1 MVKTGA
7 VNFADIVYGV
17 AWGDEAKGKISHVL
31 ASRKSADNEKSYYD
45 YVCRWNGGQNAGHT
59 VYHNGKK
66 FATHLVPSGVFHG
79 IPSIIGPGCVLNIE
93 LFYRELDELKSQ
105 GIDISLVKVFPNTHI
120 VTESHIAEDKATLG
134 HLGTTARGIAPAYR
148 DKYAR
153 KGLLAKDSA
162 LDSDFIFD
170 GELSGNIL
178 CEGAQGFWL
187 DINWGNY
194 PYVTS
199 SECLPYAACSLGFA
213 PQKIRNIWGAAKI
226 YDTRSGT
233 DPKFPESLLDNPI
246 LYSIA
251 IAGSEFGT
259 TTGRPRKVNWLNLDD
274 LVRASNTSGVTHLVI
289 SKCDVLEQIGVY
301 NLFYKNELLSI
312 PTITEMKNV
321 ISEVIKK
328 ECLMVSEIIYSHS
341 AESI

>member
-1 MVKTGA
+1 MGKAGQ
-7 VNFADIVYGV
+7 VNLVDIVTGIVY
-17 AWGDEAKGKISHVL
+17 GDEAKGKISHLL
-31 ASRKSADNEKSYYD
+31 ASKKNVLDNSTYYN

-59 VYHNGKK
+59 VYHEGKR
-66 FATHLVPSGVFHG
+66 FATHIVPSGVFHG
-79 IPSIIGPGCVLNIE
+79 IPSIIGPGCVVNID
-93 LFYRELDELKSQ
+93 LFYRELDELRAG
-105 GIDISLVKVFPNTHI
+105 GIDTSLVKMFPNTHI

-153 KGLLAKDSA
+153 KGLLAKDSN
-162 LDSDFIFD
+162 LDPDYIFD
-170 GELSGNIL
+170 GQLSGNIL

-199 SECLPYAACSLGFA
+199 SECLPYAACSLGFP

-233 DPKFPESLLDNPI
+233 DPKFPESLLDNPV
-246 LYSIA
+246 LYNIA
-251 IAGSEFGT
+251 VAGSEFGT
-259 TTGRPRKVNWLNLDD
+259 TTGRPRKVNWLNLND
-274 LVRASNTSGVTHLVI
+274 LVRASNVSGVTHLVI
-289 SKCDVLEQIGVY
+289 SKCDILEKIGEYRLYY
-301 NLFYKNELLSI
+301 NGFIVSF

-321 ISEVIKK
+321 ISEVIKN
-328 ECLMVSEIIYSHS
+328 ECPMVSEVIYSHS

>member
-1 MVKTGA
+1 MGKTSRIDL
-7 VNFADIVYGV
+7 VDIVYGV

-31 ASRKSADNEKSYYD
+31 ASKTTDGGNKSYYN

-59 VYHNGKK
+59 VYHEGKR
-66 FATHLVPSGVFHG
+66 FATHIVPSGVFHG
-79 IPSIIGPGCVLNIE
+79 IPSIIGPGCVVNID
-93 LFYRELDELKSQ
+93 LFYRELDELRA
-105 GIDISLVKVFPNTHI
+105 GGVDTSLVKMFPNTHI

-153 KGLLAKDSA
+153 KGLLAKDSN
-162 LDSDFIFD
+162 LDPDYIFD
-170 GELSGNIL
+170 GQLSGNIL

-199 SECLPYAACSLGFA
+199 SECLPYAACSLGFP

-233 DPKFPESLLDNPI
+233 DPKFPESLLDNPV
-246 LYSIA
+246 LYNIA
-251 IAGSEFGT
+251 VAGSEFGT
-259 TTGRPRKVNWLNLDD
+259 TTGRPRKVNWLNLND
-274 LVRASNTSGVTHLVI
+274 LVRASNVSGVTHLVI
-289 SKCDVLEQIGVY
+289 SKCDILEKIGEYRLYY
-301 NLFYKNELLSI
+301 NGFIVSF

-321 ISEVIKK
+321 ISEVIKN
-328 ECLMVSEIIYSHS
+328 ECPMVSEVIYSHS